1 VTFVVYERPAG
12 APEPRRYFD
21 HPDHAIAE
29 HHALMLVQR
38 YVLGGWREVEVVR
51 DGDRWR
57 RWVLRLRG
65 DWAAVELR
73 EHHS

>member
-1 VTFVVYERPAG
+1 
-12 APEPRRYFD
+12 
-21 HPDHAIAE
+21 
-29 HHALMLVQR
+29 MLVQR
-38 YVLGGWREVEVVR
+38 YLLGGWREVEVVR

-57 RWVLRLRG
+57 RWVLRLGG